1 MIEVGSQNI
10 SYKMIEGGRKLNGT
24 RCPQLYVHKY
34 NADMEKINRTICTLM
49 NVVVGV
55 EWVGLWRIV
64 SMTYDRTSDISCPLV
79 SNKLVDH

>member
-1 MIEVGSQNI
+1 M
-10 SYKMIEGGRKLNGT
+10 Y
-24 RCPQLYVHKY
+24 
-34 NADMEKINRTICTLM
+34 LM

-64 SMTYDRTSDISCPLV
+64 SMTYDKTSDISCPLV